1 MISLVTFLSAITGCS
16 TKAPTAPAAKSAAS
30 NEDTAKEIYESKLPV
45 VIDFYAD
52 WCHPCKILAP
62 RLEEVM
68 TEYDSQLKLVKVN
81 VDSAPTLAEKYKI
94 EAIPRI
100 QFYSEKCKEGKF
112 FEGVRSKEEIK
123 AFLDNCLKDCQ

>member
-1 MISLVTFLSAITGCS
+1 M
-16 TKAPTAPAAKSAAS
+16 
-30 NEDTAKEIYESKLPV
+30 
-45 VIDFYAD
+45 AD
-52 WCHPCKILAP
+52 
-62 RLEEVM
+62 
-68 TEYDSQLKLVKVN
+68 YDSQLKLVKVN